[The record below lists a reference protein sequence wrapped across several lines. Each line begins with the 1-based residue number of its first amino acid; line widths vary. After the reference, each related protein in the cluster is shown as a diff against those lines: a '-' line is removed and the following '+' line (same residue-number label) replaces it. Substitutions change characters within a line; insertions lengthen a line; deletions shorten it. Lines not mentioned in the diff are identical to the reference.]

1 MNYLEE
7 EIDEALITLGIEG
20 RKLNASQL
28 SSLMTSLSESFF
40 RAKQKTLDPND
51 LNVKTEQHN
60 PNFWKEIQDLI
71 HSDRLI
77 LIVFDSAHRAWEI
90 GNAKS
95 LALILS
101 ETTGYPFWITDR
113 DLTFLVHMDD
123 HDCISWA

>member
-20 RKLNASQL
+20 IKLNSSQI
-28 SSLMTSLSESFF
+28 SSLITSLIERFF
-40 RAKQKTLDPND
+40 KTKQKTLDPNY

-90 GNAKS
+90 GGAKS